1 MTAQYP
7 FTLNRTGSRRHRI
20 ALIDGPNMSSLGARS
35 KQVYGTIRSLDDLKA
50 FVTSAGL
57 DIGVEV
63 ETFSSNHMGDILEYI
78 HGSADRVDGYRSE
91 EHTSE
96 LQSLMRLSYA
106 VFCLK
111 ITKQKNHNQ
120 YLHKHQLTTIPY
132 NI

>member
-1 MTAQYP
+1 MRISDWSSDVCSSDLQYP

-35 KQVYGTIRSLDDLKA
+35 RQVYGTIRSLDDLKA

-78 HGSADRVDGYRSE
+78 HGSAARVDG
-91 EHTSE
+91 
-96 LQSLMRLSYA
+96 
-106 VFCLK
+106 
-111 ITKQKNHNQ
+111 
-120 YLHKHQLTTIPY
+120 
-132 NI
+132 

>member
-78 HGSADRVDGYRSE
+78 HGSADRVDGYIINQIGRAACRE
-91 EHTSE
+91 RVC
-96 LQSLMRLSYA
+96 QA
-106 VFCLK
+106 V
-111 ITKQKNHNQ
+111 
-120 YLHKHQLTTIPY
+120 
-132 NI
+132 